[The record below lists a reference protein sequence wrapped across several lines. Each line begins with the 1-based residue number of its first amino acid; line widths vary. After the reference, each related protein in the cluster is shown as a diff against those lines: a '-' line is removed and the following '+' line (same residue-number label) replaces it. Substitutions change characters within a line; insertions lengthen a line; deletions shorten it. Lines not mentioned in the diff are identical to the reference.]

1 MKVDYHLH
9 LEEGPYSIG
18 WLAKIN
24 ETLQYYEPLQEERHS
39 IEWLMKTQERLQ
51 RRVKEG
57 PFTAKWID
65 LYLEEA
71 LRKGIKEVGIVD
83 HLYRFHESKV
93 YYEKYVNISDS
104 KLGRLQK
111 EWLDQVRVVSLYDFT
126 KSIEEAK
133 ERWSKRGVTLKLG
146 IEADYFIG
154 CEEELKELLALGDFD
169 YVIGSVHFLN
179 GWGFDNPDTK
189 EYFEE
194 HDLHILYD
202 TFFKTVESAVRSEL
216 FDIIAHLD
224 NIKVFNYR
232 LDENEQLSYYK
243 KIARALVETNTA
255 TEINAGL
262 YYRYPVREMCP
273 SPLYLQVLAKHGVP
287 ITISSDAHYPNDLGK
302 YVKGNVQTLRT
313 HGITHIATFTKRAR
327 VMRLLEEEVTIS
339 K

>member
-232 LDENEQLSYYK
+232 LDENEQLFYYK

-302 YVKGNVQTLRT
+302 YVKENVQTLRN

-327 VMRLLEEEVTIS
+327 VMRLLEEEVTII

>member
-194 HDLHILYD
+194 RDLHILYD

-302 YVKGNVQTLRT
+302 YVKENVQTLRT

>member
-24 ETLQYYEPLQEERHS
+24 ETLQYYESLQEERHS

-302 YVKGNVQTLRT
+302 YVKENVQTLRT